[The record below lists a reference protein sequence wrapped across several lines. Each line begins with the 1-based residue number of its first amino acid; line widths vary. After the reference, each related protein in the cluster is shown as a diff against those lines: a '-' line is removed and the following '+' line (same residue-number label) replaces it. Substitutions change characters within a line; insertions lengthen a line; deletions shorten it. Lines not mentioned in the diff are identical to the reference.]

1 MTGSTGDK
9 STLYVATSLN
19 IEFLGK
25 ITSGTLDREIVFV
38 PDTPDTPLDDSNKC
52 VAYWTSLNFPIRNEL
67 LHRFPNLKFI
77 LTPTTGLTHISI
89 NPNELTKIEV
99 ISLQGEELFL
109 NSITATAEHGWGLML
124 SLWRKSFLANNL
136 RIYSPMLREDF
147 ASLQLRNRTVGVIGF
162 GRIGKLLANYA
173 EAFGMQIVVY
183 EKYRNYE
190 QHPEFLHIKFVS
202 SVEEIAPLVDVLFLC
217 ASVVDSDRGDY
228 PIIKAEFF
236 GKTRKCLVLVNT
248 ARGLLLDEVAA
259 GLALKNAQI
268 GGLGLDVLQVEDL
281 PSLVDNSE
289 FLFGLKDKGFN
300 IAITPHIGGMCLDAF
315 EMAFQHVWGLFLRRI
330 EGL

>member
-1 MTGSTGDK
+1 MTSSAGDK
-9 STLYVATSLN
+9 SALYVATPLN
-19 IEFLGK
+19 IEFLRK

-38 PDTPDTPLDDSNKC
+38 PDSPETPLADSDKC
-52 VAYWTSLNFPIRNEL
+52 VAYWTSLNFPIKNEL

-89 NPNELTKIEV
+89 NPNEVTKIEV

-136 RIYSPMLREDF
+136 RVYSPMLRENF
-147 ASLQLRNRTVGVIGF
+147 ASLQLRNRAVGVIGF

-173 EAFGMQIVVY
+173 AAFGMQIVVY
-183 EKYRNYE
+183 EKYKNYE
-190 QHPEFLHIKFVS
+190 QYPEFSHIKFVS

-217 ASVVDSDRGDY
+217 ASVVDSDRGAY
-228 PIIKAEFF
+228 PIIRAEFF
-236 GKTRKCLVLVNT
+236 RETRKCLVLVNT

-259 GLALKNAQI
+259 GQALKGAQI

-289 FLFGLKDKGFN
+289 FLFRLKDEGFN
-300 IAITPHIGGMCLDAF
+300 IAITPHIGGMCSDAF
-315 EMAFQHVWGLFLRRI
+315 EMAFRHVWGLFLGRV
-330 EGL
+330 ENH